1 VGRQNKVVDK
11 HIWKDIW
18 KLIEQD
24 VSTAVATYM
33 IVAVYCVVC
42 AQSYGGQE
50 ASILQQQ
57 IRQLVVDSVVPT
69 TITLVMTGII
79 QIFFTTTSHKRN
91 FFHVFSLIGMMTF
104 AMLTAGCRPLD
115 EVSDLICVIL
125 GSIVI
130 VVLDIGMLIE
140 ERMLPDTR
148 LGVSGR
154 KD

>member
-1 VGRQNKVVDK
+1 
-11 HIWKDIW
+11 
-18 KLIEQD
+18 
-24 VSTAVATYM
+24 
-33 IVAVYCVVC
+33 
-42 AQSYGGQE
+42 
-50 ASILQQQ
+50 
-57 IRQLVVDSVVPT
+57 
-69 TITLVMTGII
+69 
-79 QIFFTTTSHKRN
+79 
-91 FFHVFSLIGMMTF
+91 
-104 AMLTAGCRPLD
+104 MLTAGCRPLD

>member
-1 VGRQNKVVDK
+1 MGRQNKVVDK

-79 QIFFTTTSHKRN
+79 QIFLRQQVIREI
-91 FFHVFSLIGMMTF
+91 FFMYFH
-104 AMLTAGCRPLD
+104 
-115 EVSDLICVIL
+115 
-125 GSIVI
+125 
-130 VVLDIGMLIE
+130 
-140 ERMLPDTR
+140 
-148 LGVSGR
+148 
-154 KD
+154 